1 MRLIHRTTLIFVLVL
16 ILLGLQI
23 SDATGQ
29 EKANVPLKTSMD
41 EKRQIA
47 DLEKIIPALMQ
58 KANIPGLSIA
68 LIRDGGAV
76 WVRGF
81 GVKSTDNKEPVSEA
95 TIFQAA
101 SLSKPVFAYAV
112 LQLVDEG
119 KFDLDKPL
127 LDYVSQEYF
136 EENFLSGKLEDERF
150 RKVTARI
157 VMSHMTGLPNWRRR
171 GSALEFRRDP
181 GEKFGYS
188 GEGFVFMQK
197 VIEHVTGKECDEF
210 VRERVFEPLGMTS
223 SSYVWMDDY
232 DKRTASSHGLFLN
245 TRKMRKDTRANAAAS
260 LKTTAGDYAKFLIA
274 VIDGSGL
281 KPETHKALLTPQS
294 ETDSNGV
301 KWGLG
306 IGLQESGDSGCV
318 WHWGDN
324 GDYKAFA
331 LASVKEKIGVVY
343 FANSFNGLAIV
354 NDVVDTA
361 VGGDNPVLA
370 SSFLEDYARY
380 DSNAFKLTG
389 SYVTGGMEDFLELY
403 HQFRRDPEHE
413 KKGVNE
419 ALVNY
424 FGYGLMR
431 LKKYDDA
438 ITVFK
443 LNVEAYPESSNVYDS
458 LGEAYMKN
466 GDFEPALENYRK
478 SLELNPNNDN
488 ARQIIQ
494 TDAFSIYKAYIDG
507 GIQAFIKLYRE
518 LKLNP
523 DHEKRGLNE
532 NFINQFGY
540 GLINAKRYPDAI
552 EVFKLNVEAYPGS
565 CNVYDSLGE
574 AFMMNGDLEP
584 ALENYR
590 KSLELCPNNEGGRQA
605 IDKLELALTNIRS
618 AAGWQQYTTPEEA
631 GFDSATIEDARKY
644 ASEIGSA
651 AVMAVYDG
659 RVLAAWGHTSFP
671 YMCHSVRKSFLSGM
685 YGIYVDK
692 KKIDINKTLA
702 ELGIDDEP
710 PLTQQEKQAKVTDM
724 LKARS
729 GVYHPAAYETESMK
743 AARPAR
749 DSHAPGTFWYYN
761 NWDFNT
767 LAYIFEQETGK
778 KVFEEFKAGIA
789 NPLAMEDFDLRHC
802 YYHLEAEN
810 SIYPAY
816 PFRMSAR
823 DAARYGQLFLQ
834 QGEWAGK
841 EIIPSS
847 WVKESATSYSEARI
861 GGYAYMWWTYSPED
875 CREQGWDNLA
885 EAGGFYSAQG
895 VGGQVI
901 AVIDGADIV
910 LVHRTDTD
918 RGKRVNYLHVF
929 KMADM
934 ILGARTGEP
943 KAEPKLAVMNPTP
956 FESAD
961 KPPILHVE
969 IEMDPGLYDAYVGTY
984 KAEPPVEI
992 VFEVS
997 KSDNRLW
1004 AAMTG
1009 ESTVELFPEAMDKFF
1024 IKAGNVPVNFLRDEN
1039 GVVTHLIMRDRD
1051 QDLKAVR
1058 VDKQ

>member
-1 MRLIHRTTLIFVLVL
+1 MRLIHRTTLMFVLAL

-23 SDATGQ
+23 PNATGQ
-29 EKANVPLKTSMD
+29 EKANVPLKTSVD

-47 DLEKIIPALMQ
+47 DLEKTIPALMQ

-68 LIRDGGAV
+68 LIRDGAAV
-76 WVRGF
+76 WIRGF
-81 GVKSTDNKEPVSEA
+81 GIKSTDTKESVSEA

-150 RKVTARI
+150 RKVTARN
-157 VMSHMTGLPNWRRR
+157 VMSHMTGLPNWRPR
-171 GSALEFRRDP
+171 GGALEFRRDP
-181 GEKFGYS
+181 GKEFGYS

-197 VIEHVTGKECDEF
+197 VIEHITGKECDEF
-210 VRERVFEPLGMTS
+210 VLERVFAPLGMTS

-232 DKRTASSHGLFLN
+232 DERTASSHGLFLN
-245 TRKMRKDTRANAAAS
+245 TRKMRKNTRAVAAAS
-260 LKTTAGDYAKFLIA
+260 LKTTAGDYARFLIA
-274 VIDGSGL
+274 VINGTGL

-331 LASVKEKIGVVY
+331 LASVKDKIGVVY

-370 SSFLEDYARY
+370 SGFLEDYARY

-424 FGYGLMR
+424 FGYGLMS
-431 LKKYDDA
+431 LKKYEDA
-438 ITVFK
+438 ITVLK

-478 SLELNPNNDN
+478 SVELDPENENGN
-488 ARQIIQ
+488 A
-494 TDAFSIYKAYIDG
+494 T
-507 GIQAFIKLYRE
+507 IK
-518 LKLNP
+518 KLNYA
-523 DHEKRGLNE
+523 LAN
-532 NFINQFGY
+532 I
-540 GLINAKRYPDAI
+540 
-552 EVFKLNVEAYPGS
+552 
-565 CNVYDSLGE
+565 DSR
-574 AFMMNGDLEP
+574 D
-584 ALENYR
+584 
-590 KSLELCPNNEGGRQA
+590 
-605 IDKLELALTNIRS
+605 
-618 AAGWQQYTTPEEA
+618 GWKQYATPEEA
-631 GFDSATIEDARKY
+631 GFNSEKIEEARQY
-644 ASEIGSA
+644 STSIGSA
-651 AVMAVYDG
+651 AVVAVYDG
-659 RVLAAWGHTSFP
+659 RVLAAWGHVDFP

-692 KKIDINKTLA
+692 GKIDINKTLA
-702 ELGIDDEP
+702 ELGIDDDP
-710 PLTQQEKQAKVTDM
+710 QLTEQEKQAKVSDM

-729 GVYHPAAYETESMK
+729 GVYHPAAYETETMK
-743 AARPAR
+743 AIRPAR
-749 DSHAPGTFWYYN
+749 GSHAPGTFWYYN

-767 LAYIFEQETGK
+767 LGYIFEKETGK
-778 KVFEEFKAGIA
+778 KIFEEFKESIA
-789 NPLAMEDFDLRHC
+789 EPLAMEDFDIRHC
-802 YYHLEAEN
+802 YYHLEAEH

-816 PFRMSAR
+816 PFRLSAR

-834 QGEWAGK
+834 QGEWEGK
-841 EIIPSS
+841 EIIPSR
-847 WVKESATSYSEARI
+847 WVKESTTSYSKARS
-861 GGYAYMWWTYSPED
+861 GGYAYMWWTHSADE
-875 CREQGWDNLA
+875 CQELGLENLA
-885 EAGGFYSAQG
+885 AAGGVYTAQG

-910 LVHRTDTD
+910 LVSRTDTD
-918 RGKRVNYLHVF
+918 RSKSVNTAFVF
-929 KMADM
+929 QLADI
-934 ILGARTGEP
+934 ILGAKKGEP
-943 KAEPKLAVMNPTP
+943 KEEPTLAAVSAVP
-956 FESAD
+956 FEGAD
-961 KPPILHVE
+961 EPPVLHVE
-969 IEMDPGLYDAYVGTY
+969 IEMDPAAYDQYVGIY
-984 KAEPPVEI
+984 RAETEAGPA
-992 VFEVS
+992 FEVT
-997 KSDNRLW
+997 KKEDRLW
-1004 AAMTG
+1004 GTMTG
-1009 ESTVELFPEAMDKFF
+1009 QSTVELFPEAPDKFF
-1024 IKAGNVPVNFLRDEN
+1024 IKAANAQVDFMRDEN
-1039 GVVTHLIMRDRD
+1039 GAVRYLIMHYRG
-1051 QDLKAVR
+1051 QDLKALR
-1058 VDKQ
+1058 VEEQ